1 MSNSSA
7 RPRGA
12 RTRKIGAV
20 VATLA
25 VITGLSFGG
34 VAASASDGTYGRGST
49 GEAVRQVQQRLIE
62 VGFPIPGGA
71 DGVFGAQTEDA
82 IRDFQEAQGYKVT
95 GRTNPATL
103 KALGLTNLAAPSAGG
118 ASSAP
123 AAPASTGSAGSLEG
137 LGRGSRG
144 EAVRMVQQ
152 RLIEVGFPIRGGA
165 DGYFGAATEDA
176 IRDFQGAQGYQ
187 VTGRT
192 NRATI
197 KALGLLGAAVAGGGG
212 GGGGSAPAP
221 TSSGATSVVGLQLGA
236 RGPAVTTLQQRI
248 IDLGWPLR
256 GGADGVFGAAT
267 QNRVLQFQRAN
278 GLSATGVVDARTAS
292 SMGLGGGGGGGA
304 STSNSGS
311 SGGSSGASSGSTA
324 SGFARYDER
333 GARVVALQQ
342 ALIAAG
348 ISFAGGADGVFGSA
362 TAGAVM
368 SFQRARG
375 LTVSGKV
382 DEATASA
389 LGLAPASEPGPAPS
403 VSVSLEARPVQGP
416 CNYRDSF
423 SAARSNGRVHLGTD
437 IIAAEGNEVYA
448 VATGTITKIY
458 SDAPGSLSGNGMR
471 VARSDGTYFFYAHLS
486 AFAPGIASGTAVSAG
501 QLIGYVGQTG
511 NAGTPHLHLE
521 VHPGGGAAVNPYPI
535 IRAFGAC

>member
-12 RTRKIGAV
+12 RIRKLGAAL
-20 VATLA
+20 ATLA
-25 VITGLSFGG
+25 VVAGLTFGS
-34 VAASASDGTYGRGST
+34 VPASAADAILTQGSS
-49 GEAVRQVQQRLIE
+49 GEAVRQLQQRLID
-62 VGFPIPGGA
+62 VGFPIRGGA
-71 DGVFGAQTEDA
+71 DGVYGAQTTDA
-82 IRDFQEAQGYKVT
+82 VRDFQEAQGYKVT
-95 GRTNPATL
+95 GSTNPATL
-103 KALGLTNLAAPSAGG
+103 KALGLTGLTATASTASGSSGAAAAPSASA
-118 ASSAP
+118 ASS
-123 AAPASTGSAGSLEG
+123 GSLEN

-144 EAVRMVQQ
+144 EEVRMVQQ

-165 DGYFGAATEDA
+165 DGVFGAQTEDA
-176 IRDFQGAQGYQ
+176 IRDFQAAQGYK

-197 KALGLLGAAVAGGGG
+197 KALGLLGAVT
-212 GGGGSAPAP
+212 GGGGSAGASAPAA

-236 RGPAVTTLQQRI
+236 RGPAVATLQQRI
-248 IDLGWPLR
+248 MALGWPLR

-278 GLSATGVVDARTAS
+278 GLAATGVVDERTARA
-292 SMGLGGGGGGGA
+292 MGIGGGSGGGGG
-304 STSNSGS
+304 STSNAG
-311 SGGSSGASSGSTA
+311 SGGSSSGSTA
-324 SGFARYDER
+324 SGFPRYDER

-342 ALIAAG
+342 ALLAAG
-348 ISFAGGADGVFGSA
+348 ISFAGGADGIYGSA

-382 DEATASA
+382 DEATAAA
-389 LGLAPASEPGPAPS
+389 LGLSATAEPAAAPS
-403 VSVSLEARPVQGP
+403 VSVALEARPVQGP
-416 CNYRDSF
+416 CDYRDTF

-437 IIAAEGNEVYA
+437 IIAAEGNAVYA
-448 VATGTITKIY
+448 VTTGTVTKVY
-458 SDAPGSLSGNGMR
+458 ADAPGSLSGNGLR
-471 VARSDGTYFFYAHLS
+471 IARSDGTYFFYAHLS
-486 AFAPGIASGTAVSAG
+486 ALAPGIAAGTGVSAG
-501 QLIGYVGQTG
+501 QLVGYVGQTG

-535 IRAFGAC
+535 IRASGAC